1 MADTKSHLNRQW
13 VVAEHPVTSL
23 DANHFGYQEVA
34 IPAVGEGE
42 VLLKSHYLNV
52 APVMR
57 MYMMADRGDRETPE
71 SALKIGDVIHGR
83 GVAQVLQSRHPGFAA
98 GDFVHGQLG
107 WQSHKVSAI
116 TPQERFIKMS
126 PRGLPVLYG
135 LSALGMT
142 GYSAWC
148 GLVVRGQ
155 PQRGDA
161 VLVSGAAGGVGSLV
175 VQIAKA
181 MGCSP
186 VVGIAGGELKCETVR
201 ELGADATIDYKN
213 DDTASRIHELFPDG
227 IDIYFDNVGGEIL
240 EASLDNLGRGA
251 RVVLCGSISEYQRS
265 EPFGPRNYTKLR
277 GGDADMRGF
286 FVYNHADTYPAAE
299 TEMAGW
305 IHEGKL
311 RALVDISDG
320 FDQLPAALMGL
331 YEGTN
336 LGKRIVRVDP
346 DLDVVY

>member
-1 MADTKSHLNRQW
+1 MSDQNTLRNRQW

-23 DANHFGYQEVA
+23 DAHHFAPREVA
-34 IPAVGEGE
+34 IPDISDGE

-71 SALKIGDVIHGR
+71 SALSIGDVIHGR
-83 GVAQVLQSRHPGFAA
+83 GVAEVLASQHPGFAA

-107 WQSHKVSAI
+107 WQTHKVSKM

-126 PRGLPVLYG
+126 PRDLPVLYG

-148 GLVVRGQ
+148 GFVVRGQ
-155 PQRGDA
+155 PKPGDA

-186 VVGIAGGELKCETVR
+186 VVGIAGGETKCKTVR
-201 ELGADATIDYKN
+201 ELGADATIDYKSE
-213 DDTASRIHELFPDG
+213 DTARRIHDLFPSG
-227 IDIYFDNVGGEIL
+227 IDVYFDNVGGEIL
-240 EASLDNLGRGA
+240 EASLNNLAHSA
-251 RVVLCGSISEYQRS
+251 RVVLCGSISEYQRR
-265 EPFGPRNYTKLR
+265 EPFGPTNYTKLR
-277 GGDADMRGF
+277 GSEADMRGF
-286 FVYNHADTYPAAE
+286 FVYNHAAMYPAAE
-299 TEMAGW
+299 KEMACW
-305 IHEGKL
+305 IHEGRL

-320 FDQLPAALMGL
+320 FDQLPDALMGL
-331 YEGTN
+331 YQGTN

-346 DLDVVY
+346 GLDAIY